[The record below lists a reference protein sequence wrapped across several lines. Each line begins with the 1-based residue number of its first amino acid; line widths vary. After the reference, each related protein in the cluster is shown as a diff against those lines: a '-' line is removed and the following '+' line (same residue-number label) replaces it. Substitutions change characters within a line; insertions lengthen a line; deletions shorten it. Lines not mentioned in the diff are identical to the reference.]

1 MTAPPA
7 IAFGGFADAHL
18 ISGLGVALGVG
29 LLVGGERERRKRE
42 RSTPSAAGIRTFAIA
57 ALAGAVSVVDGG
69 LALLATATAAASLLA
84 AVGYWITRDPED
96 PGLTTELAL
105 VLTVLLGG
113 LAMREPMLAAGVGA
127 ALALLLASRSPLH
140 HFVNQVLTE
149 REVHDALVLA
159 GATLIVLPLLPD
171 GRFGPY
177 GAVNPRAV
185 WVLVLLVLAIGA
197 AGHIAVRAL
206 GPRFGL
212 PVAGLAAGFVSSSAT
227 IGAMGARARKTPA
240 LLSAATAGAVLSTV
254 ATVVQMGAVIAV
266 TSVETLRA
274 MSPALISAGA
284 AAVIY
289 GAIFTLRALRQPPSE
304 VDAGG
309 RAFSLGAAIAFALVL
324 TAVLVG
330 AAALRAVFGEAGV
343 VIAAA
348 AAGLADTHAAAISV
362 AALVTTGA
370 LAPADAVVP
379 ILAGFSTN
387 TVAKIIFAVSSGE
400 RRFAARVVPGLLL
413 VVAGGWIGGL
423 AWARFGG

>member
-1 MTAPPA
+1 KRAPRPLIRSDRQTREWKGLMTAPPA

-254 ATVVQMGAVIAV
+254 ATVVQMGAV
-266 TSVETLRA
+266 
-274 MSPALISAGA
+274 
-284 AAVIY
+284 
-289 GAIFTLRALRQPPSE
+289 
-304 VDAGG
+304 
-309 RAFSLGAAIAFALVL
+309 
-324 TAVLVG
+324 
-330 AAALRAVFGEAGV
+330 
-343 VIAAA
+343 
-348 AAGLADTHAAAISV
+348 
-362 AALVTTGA
+362 
-370 LAPADAVVP
+370 
-379 ILAGFSTN
+379 
-387 TVAKIIFAVSSGE
+387 
-400 RRFAARVVPGLLL
+400 
-413 VVAGGWIGGL
+413 
-423 AWARFGG
+423 